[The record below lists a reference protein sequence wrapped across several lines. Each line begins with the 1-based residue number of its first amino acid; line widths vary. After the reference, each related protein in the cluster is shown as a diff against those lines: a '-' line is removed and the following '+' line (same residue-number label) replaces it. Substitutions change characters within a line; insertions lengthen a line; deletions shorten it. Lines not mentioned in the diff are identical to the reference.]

1 MNYLR
6 YAKNLNKKY
15 YRKNLKM
22 IKKYYLNKLY
32 FNNNFN
38 KMIINKMMIF
48 KLNNSKI
55 ILNQKYIYHKIN

>member
-1 MNYLR
+1 MNYPR

-22 IKKYYLNKLY
+22 IKKYYLNKPY

-38 KMIINKMMIF
+38 KMIINKIMIF
-48 KLNNSKI
+48 KLNNNKI
-55 ILNQKYIYHKIN
+55 NLNQKYIYLKIS